1 MINEYFAVD
10 ILQEVCQRGET
21 AKLAVESRKSKVESK
36 KKGENVC
43 PHPF

>member
-21 AKLAVESRKSKVESK
+21 DNMAVGSK
-36 KKGENVC
+36 KKVRT
-43 PHPF
+43 

>member
-21 AKLAVESRKSKVESK
+21 DKMAVLGILFR
-36 KKGENVC
+36 
-43 PHPF
+43 

>member
-21 AKLAVESRKSKVESK
+21 DILAVGIC
-36 KKGENVC
+36 GEN
-43 PHPF
+43 